1 SMPGNGLATNQQP
14 MLCSSPS
21 LQLDLKQQ
29 QQQQLPLSHV
39 EVEPSTEPEPSA
51 AFPNSQLQLLSG
63 AAIWPPSASSSASLR
78 DSWSSSAGSN
88 GSGPAM
94 ASLAVS
100 PLGNPQQQQQSQSLP
115 MLQHLQQM
123 NQQMMQLGS
132 INNCNPASSVYSL
145 CGNVA
150 GQPIAGGPLQQQQ
163 QQQRGGTGAFWQGI
177 VGCFRPMW
185 NAVGRTAAVPA
196 SKQPQQRQ
204 QAADW
209 CADESE
215 VVELGFLASGSQG
228 SVTLV
233 LHRGQQVALKRFND
247 PDAALLVPLKELSHL
262 GRLSHPHVVKFLA
275 CLDGGGGP
283 GLLMEFCPHGNL
295 FDYYT
300 VGTDCLPAARIA
312 DWSRQLASG
321 MAYLHECRIPHG
333 DLKSPNILLCELD
346 RLKISDFGL
355 VPPNRGDEA
364 GSGHRQQQ
372 QQQLYGTMRWMSP
385 EQCRQEAW
393 SYPADVYSYGVIL
406 WELLFMEVPYK
417 CVDPWAV
424 MLGVGQGSLCLPVP
438 GHTPGLLGSLMQ
450 TCWSTE
456 PSQRP
461 TFRGIVTA
469 LAASGLPDLL
479 VLTDGDLRVLRKVW
493 SAEIS
498 RAMSSRVRREDFKAK
513 LEADLLRRRR
523 DELHHAADIRLL
535 YEKRLRRLDELQMS
549 LTNSQIRQQLR
560 DRAEA
565 QRSDRLREA
574 VRDRCCRRC
583 RRALR
588 GLVGEGGDA
597 VKEDNDSGDCRMA
610 DNCAKTSAA
619 AASRGS
625 GVVLDRPIRAAIS
638 LDCLAAAAAASASSA
653 ATEAAAATAAATNAA
668 EEAESPSSPGRGIG
682 DRGQPFRRAYR
693 RRAPPAVAPQQQP
706 TGAASSGQ
714 RGRAAAQAASR
725 PSQRRIGSFD
735 FLGVDII
742 PVDVHGGRFGAAPA
756 QHRPAH
762 PGAAGAPGR
771 RSAQRV
777 RGATWW
783 TRVRSALG
791 SGSLGPLRSGRA
803 D

>member
-1 SMPGNGLATNQQP
+1 MPGNGLATNQQP

-63 AAIWPPSASSSASLR
+63 AAIWPPSASSEVALEP
-78 DSWSSSAGSN
+78 
-88 GSGPAM
+88 SGKAL
-94 ASLAVS
+94 LAVS
-100 PLGNPQQQQQSQSLP
+100 GRCGMRLAEPLL
-115 MLQHLQQM
+115 
-123 NQQMMQLGS
+123 
-132 INNCNPASSVYSL
+132 
-145 CGNVA
+145 
-150 GQPIAGGPLQQQQ
+150 
-163 QQQRGGTGAFWQGI
+163 
-177 VGCFRPMW
+177 
-185 NAVGRTAAVPA
+185 
-196 SKQPQQRQ
+196 
-204 QAADW
+204 AADW

-262 GRLSHPHVVKFLA
+262 GRLSHPHV
-275 CLDGGGGP
+275 
-283 GLLMEFCPHGNL
+283 
-295 FDYYT
+295 

-693 RRAPPAVAPQQQP
+693 RRAPPAVAPQQQQTP
-706 TGAASSGQ
+706 PPPVPRPLASEGEPQ
-714 RGRAAAQAASR
+714 LR
-725 PSQRRIGSFD
+725 PR
-735 FLGVDII
+735 
-742 PVDVHGGRFGAAPA
+742 
-756 QHRPAH
+756 
-762 PGAAGAPGR
+762 PGR
-771 RSAQRV
+771 RSGASEASTSSASTSSPSTSMAAGSAQLRLSTDLLTQELQEHLAGDRLSECEARLGGLV
-777 RGATWW
+777 SEAHSEAAASGHSDLDEQIDQLRNLSIETQRQRLTSDGFWKAVKSPSSFSAAATENC
-783 TRVRSALG
+783 RICLQSKSEV
-791 SGSLGPLRSGRA
+791 SGSLCKFLWTLTCGNEPNALFHLECCCGVGTGGFMCFRCL
-803 D
+803 